1 MLMVSREGILDEH
14 SLRAGQ
20 LQLEESDE
28 CQQVASEMG
37 LVLTPEARSSFTKDC
52 GFIECL

>member
-1 MLMVSREGILDEH
+1 MFMVSREGILDEH

-28 CQQVASEMG
+28 RRQVASETG
-37 LVLTPEARSSFTKDC
+37 LVLTPEARSAFTKDC